1 MFKIKLVPK
10 IIDNF
15 YLCFFFKLKVLYNLF
30 LIFLKKFTL
39 LLCLNLTKLRS
50 FISFL
55 DIILF
60 GLIKG
65 YSLYIELF
73 GAGFKFRLI
82 THNFF
87 FGLIFRVGYSHL
99 IYSCLACNLRFSL
112 SNKLNLFFYS
122 NNFWYLKNSMI
133 NYV

>member
-1 MFKIKLVPK
+1 MFKIRLISK

-15 YLCFFFKLKVLYNLF
+15 YLCFLFKVKVFYNLF
-30 LIFLKKFTL
+30 LTFLKKFTL
-39 LLCLNLTKLRS
+39 LLCLNLVKVKS

-60 GLIKG
+60 GVMKG

-82 THNFF
+82 TSNSF
-87 FGLIFRVGYSHL
+87 FGLIFRLGYSHL
-99 IYSCLACNLRFSL
+99 IYTCLASNIRFSL
-112 SNKLNLFFYS
+112 VNKLNLFFYS
-122 NNFWYLKNSMI
+122 NNL
-133 NYV
+133 